1 MQLEYLQLRTNQWL
15 SVETFTSGNI
25 PYLVMKDRLLAL
37 GTMLTERGFRN
48 NILKYEFFDA
58 NLVPELMGAELFDF
72 PLVLFL
78 GENDGDLPEHLLVYD
93 VCEDVYRLLKCRSV
107 WKTNSSSAV
116 SDTFSSQV
124 LKTEKEV
131 FSSPKAE
138 DMYHRLS
145 AEQKQ
150 QSFRTG
156 TF

>member
-1 MQLEYLQLRTNQWL
+1 MN
-15 SVETFTSGNI
+15 
-25 PYLVMKDRLLAL
+25 DRLLEL
-37 GTMLTERGFRN
+37 GNMLTERGFRS

-78 GENDGDLPEHLLVYD
+78 GENDGELPEHVVVYD
-93 VCEDVYRLLKCRSV
+93 VCQDVYRLLKCRSV
-107 WKTNSSSAV
+107 WKTNSSSAL

-124 LKTEKEV
+124 IKAEKEI
-131 FSSPKAE
+131 FTSSKAE
-138 DMYHRLS
+138 DMYNRLS